1 MAFFVKK
8 LGKKLGAWFIQFLKD
23 LSTAVVSLWRF
34 LFPGVVKQPLFIARS
49 LCKTNT
55 RKQLVQNLFFLL
67 AAYAVSI
74 VLMFCKS
81 LWAGSVY
88 TVILRYI
95 LPLALLCGFLAAV
108 YNASSSEF
116 RLLLLMSTCGLLVQT
131 AISTNTAA
139 ELIRHHVYAVIGG
152 IAGAVLYYLLT
163 EIEPRCA
170 VRLLNTISVLL
181 YIALLFTTA
190 HHGTKNW
197 FSFSGS
203 SVQGTELTRLL
214 AVVSIARSCTLPEKS
229 DRLRT
234 IAVFETIGLHLLCL
248 VLVNELSTGI
258 IILITGIVLLLLSV
272 RQLRWT
278 ALGLGVTGLAG
289 YIVYL
294 TCKLCFQLGGGGIL
308 KGGSLIY
315 SKVIMRLHPEQA
327 GDSYQIDQARRSLL
341 LSGWFGSSAEDVY
354 IPAGDTDFVLVSA
367 AKTFGYS
374 FFFVIILLMFALL
387 VLGLIHAEDSSFPG
401 VLCLGSVLTLQIQ
414 FLCNAVSALSIGPIM
429 GITCPFLSL
438 GGTSLVVT
446 FFFCG
451 VLLAASSSLPPE
463 KPIFFYKRKGEVDR
477 EQ

>member
-1 MAFFVKK
+1 MTFFVKK
-8 LGKKLGAWFIQFLKD
+8 LGRWLSRLVKD
-23 LSTAVVSLWRF
+23 LRSAVVVVSRF
-34 LFPGVVKQPLFIARS
+34 LFPGVAKQPLFIAQS
-49 LCKTNT
+49 LCKAST
-55 RKQLVQNLFFLL
+55 RKQLVQNLFFVLGV
-67 AAYAVSI
+67 YAVS
-74 VLMFCKS
+74 VALMFCRS

-88 TVILRYI
+88 TIVLRYI

-170 VRLLNTISVLL
+170 VRLLNTISVFI
-181 YIALLFTTA
+181 YVALLFTTA

-229 DRLRT
+229 DRQRT

-248 VLVNELSTGI
+248 VLVNELSTGV
-258 IILITGIVLLLLSV
+258 IILITGIVLLPLSV

-278 ALGLGVTGLAG
+278 ALGVGVIGLAG

-294 TCKLCFQLGGGGIL
+294 TCQLCFQLGGGGIL
-308 KGGSLIY
+308 RGGSLIY
-315 SKVIMRLHPEQA
+315 CKIVSRLRPEQA
-327 GDSYQIDQARRSLL
+327 GDSYQIDQASQTLL
-341 LSGWFGSSAEDVY
+341 LSGWFGSSAEYVY

-367 AKTFGYS
+367 IKTFGYS
-374 FFFVIILLMFALL
+374 FFFVIILVMFGLL
-387 VLGLIHAEDSSFPG
+387 VLALLHADQSFPG
-401 VLCLGSVLTLQIQ
+401 LLSLACILTLEIQ
-414 FLCNAVSALSIGPIM
+414 FICNAGSSVGLTPIM
-429 GITCPFLSL
+429 GLTCPFLSL

-463 KPIFFYKRKGEVDR
+463 KPLFFYKRGGKSE
-477 EQ
+477 

>member
-1 MAFFVKK
+1 MTFFVKK
-8 LGKKLGAWFIQFLKD
+8 LGRWLSRFLKD
-23 LSTAVVSLWRF
+23 LRSAVVVVSRF
-34 LFPGVVKQPLFIARS
+34 LFPGVAKQPLYIFQKLLEKR
-49 LCKTNT
+49 TW
-55 RKQLVQNLFFLL
+55 KQVFRNILFVLS
-67 AAYAVSI
+67 AYVVSI
-74 VLMFCKS
+74 ILMFFRS

-116 RLLLLMSTCGLLVQT
+116 RICLLLSISGLMTQSV
-131 AISTNTAA
+131 ISTNTAA

-170 VRLLNTISVLL
+170 VRLLNTLSLFFYVS
-181 YIALLFTTA
+181 LLFSSA
-190 HHGTKNW
+190 RHSAKNW
-197 FSFSGS
+197 LSIGGGS
-203 SVQGTELTRLL
+203 IQGTEITRLL
-214 AVVSIARSCTLPEKS
+214 AVICAARICTMPEKS
-229 DRLRT
+229 SKQRT
-234 IAVFETIGLHLLCL
+234 VMVFQTLFLHLGFL
-248 VLVNELSTGI
+248 VLVNELSTGA
-258 IILITGIVLLLLSV
+258 IILITGIALLLLSV

-294 TCKLCFQLGGGGIL
+294 TCKLCFQLGGGSIFR
-308 KGGSLIY
+308 GGSLIY
-315 SKVIMRLHPEQA
+315 SKIITRLHPEQA
-327 GDSYQIDQARRSLL
+327 ADSYQIDQARRSLL

-354 IPAGDTDFVLVSA
+354 IPAGETDFVLVSA
-367 AKTFGYS
+367 VKTFGYS

-414 FLCNAVSALSIGPIM
+414 FLCNAASALSIGPIM

-463 KPIFFYKRKGEVDR
+463 KPIFFYKRGGKNE
-477 EQ
+477 

>member
-1 MAFFVKK
+1 MTFFVKK
-8 LGKKLGAWFIQFLKD
+8 LGRWLSQFLKD
-23 LSTAVVSLWRF
+23 LRSAVVSLVRF
-34 LFPGVVKQPLFIARS
+34 LFPGVVQQPLYIFQKLLEKR
-49 LCKTNT
+49 TW
-55 RKQLVQNLFFLL
+55 KQVLRNILFVLS
-67 AAYAVSI
+67 AYVVSI
-74 VLMFCKS
+74 ILMFFRS

-116 RLLLLMSTCGLLVQT
+116 QICLLLSISGLMTQSV
-131 AISTNTAA
+131 ISTNTAA

-170 VRLLNTISVLL
+170 VRLLNTISVFL
-181 YIALLFTTA
+181 YVALLFTTA

-229 DRLRT
+229 DRQRT

-248 VLVNELSTGI
+248 VLVNELSTGV

-278 ALGLGVTGLAG
+278 ALGVGVIGLAG
-289 YIVYL
+289 YILYL
-294 TCKLCFQLGGGGIL
+294 TCQLCFQLGGGGIL
-308 KGGSLIY
+308 RGGSLIY
-315 SKVIMRLHPEQA
+315 CKIVSRLHPEQA
-327 GDSYQIDQARRSLL
+327 GDRYQLHQASQSLL
-341 LSGWFGSSAEDVY
+341 LSGWFGSSADTYV
-354 IPAGDTDFVLVSA
+354 PAGDTDFVLVSA
-367 AKTFGYS
+367 IKTFGYS
-374 FFFVIILLMFALL
+374 FFFVVILLMFGLL
-387 VLGLIHAEDSSFPG
+387 VLALLHAEDNSFPG
-401 VLCLGSVLTLQIQ
+401 LLCLGSVLTLQIQ
-414 FLCNAVSALSIGPIM
+414 FLCNAASALSIGPIM

-451 VLLAASSSLPPE
+451 VLLEASSSLPPE
-463 KPIFFYKRKGEVDR
+463 KPIFFYKRGGKK
-477 EQ
+477 

>member
-1 MAFFVKK
+1 MAFWVKK
-8 LGKKLGAWFIQFLKD
+8 LGRWLSQFLKD
-23 LSTAVVSLWRF
+23 LHSAVISLWRF
-34 LFPGVVKQPLFIARS
+34 IFPGLVKQPLFVARS
-49 LCKTNT
+49 LCRAST

-88 TVILRYI
+88 TIVVLYL
-95 LPLALLCGFLAAV
+95 LPVAALCMLLCTV
-108 YNASSSEF
+108 YNASSSGL
-116 RLLLLMSTCGLLVQT
+116 RLILLLSIFGVMVQT
-131 AISTNTAA
+131 AISTTTAA
-139 ELIRHHVYAVIGG
+139 EVIRHHVFAVV
-152 IAGAVLYYLLT
+152 AGVLGAISYYFLAQL
-163 EIEPRCA
+163 EPRCT
-170 VRLLNTISVLL
+170 VRFINALSVFL
-181 YIALLFTTA
+181 YIALLLFSSA
-190 HHGTKNW
+190 RHSAKNW
-197 FSFSGS
+197 LSIGGGS
-203 SVQGTELTRLL
+203 IQGTEITRLL
-214 AVVSIARSCTLPEKS
+214 AVVSVVRSCTLPEKS

-248 VLVNELSTGI
+248 VLVNELSTGV

-278 ALGLGVTGLAG
+278 ALGLGVTSLAG

-294 TCKLCFQLGGGGIL
+294 TCKLCFQLGGGGIF

-315 SKVIMRLHPEQA
+315 SKVTTRLHPAQA
-327 GDSYQIDQARRSLL
+327 GDSYQIDQARQALL
-341 LSGWFGSSAEDVY
+341 LSGWFGSSADTYV
-354 IPAGDTDFVLVSA
+354 PVADTDFVLTSA
-367 AKTFGYS
+367 IKTFGYS
-374 FFFVIILLMFALL
+374 FFFVTILLMFGLL

-401 VLCLGSVLTLQIQ
+401 QLALACILTLEIQ
-414 FLCNAVSALSIGPIM
+414 FICNAASALSIGPIM

-463 KPIFFYKRKGEVDR
+463 KPIFFYKRGGKNE
-477 EQ
+477 

>member
-8 LGKKLGAWFIQFLKD
+8 LGRWLSRLVKD
-23 LSTAVVSLWRF
+23 LRSAVVVVSRF

-49 LCKTNT
+49 LCKANT
-55 RKQLVQNLFFLL
+55 RKQLVQNLFFVLGV
-67 AAYAVSI
+67 YAVS
-74 VLMFCKS
+74 VALMFCRS

-88 TVILRYI
+88 TIVLRYI
-95 LPLALLCGFLAAV
+95 LPLALLCSFLAAV

-170 VRLLNTISVLL
+170 VRLLNAISVLL

-327 GDSYQIDQARRSLL
+327 GDRYQIDQARQSLL
-341 LSGWFGSSAEDVY
+341 LSGWFGSSADVY
-354 IPAGDTDFVLVSA
+354 VPAGDTDFVLVSA
-367 AKTFGYS
+367 VKTFGYS
-374 FFFVIILLMFALL
+374 FFFVIILLMFGLL
-387 VLGLIHAEDSSFPG
+387 VLGLIHAEDRSFPG
-401 VLCLGSVLTLQIQ
+401 LLCLGSVLTLQIQ
-414 FLCNAVSALSIGPIM
+414 FLCNAGSAIGLTPIM

>member
-8 LGKKLGAWFIQFLKD
+8 LGRWLSRLVKD
-23 LSTAVVSLWRF
+23 LRSAVVVVSRF
-34 LFPGVVKQPLFIARS
+34 LFPGVAKQPLFIARS
-49 LCKTNT
+49 LYKAST
-55 RKQLVQNLFFLL
+55 RKQLVQNLFFVLGV
-67 AAYAVSI
+67 YAVS
-74 VLMFCKS
+74 VALMFCRS

-88 TVILRYI
+88 TIVLWYI

-170 VRLLNTISVLL
+170 VRLLNTISVFL

-214 AVVSIARSCTLPEKS
+214 AVICAARICTMPEKS
-229 DRLRT
+229 SKQRT
-234 IAVFETIGLHLLCL
+234 LMVFSTLFLHLGFL
-248 VLVNELSTGI
+248 VLLNEFSI
-258 IILITGIVLLLLSV
+258 AIVIFVTVILLLLVSV
-272 RQLRWT
+272 QQLRWSVIGVAAT
-278 ALGLGVTGLAG
+278 ALGG
-289 YIVYL
+289 YTTFLV
-294 TCKLCFQLGGGGIL
+294 CKLCYQLGGGGIL
-308 KGGSLIY
+308 KGGNLIY
-315 SKVIMRLHPEQA
+315 SKIITRLHPEQA
-327 GDSYQIDQARRSLL
+327 ADSYQIDQARRSLL

-354 IPAGDTDFVLVSA
+354 IPAGETDFVLVSA

-374 FFFVIILLMFALL
+374 FFFVIILLMFGLL
-387 VLGLIHAEDSSFPG
+387 VLGLIHAEDRSFPG
-401 VLCLGSVLTLQIQ
+401 LLCLGSVLTLQIQ
-414 FLCNAVSALSIGPIM
+414 FLCNAGSAIGLTPIM

-446 FFFCG
+446 FFFCV

-463 KPIFFYKRKGEVDR
+463 KPIFFYKRKGEVDS

>member
-1 MAFFVKK
+1 MTFFVKK
-8 LGKKLGAWFIQFLKD
+8 LNAWTIQFVKD
-23 LSTAVVSLWRF
+23 VRSVVVSLWRF
-34 LFPGVVKQPLFIARS
+34 IFPGLVKQPRIIARS
-49 LCKTNT
+49 LCKAST
-55 RKQLVQNLFFLL
+55 RKQLVQNLFFVLGV
-67 AAYAVSI
+67 YAVST

-88 TVILRYI
+88 TIVLRYI

-139 ELIRHHVYAVIGG
+139 ELIRHHFFA
-152 IAGAVLYYLLT
+152 AGAGILAAIACYFLAQL
-163 EIEPRCA
+163 EPRCA
-170 VRLLNTISVLL
+170 VRLLNTLSIFIYV
-181 YIALLFTTA
+181 ALLFTTA

-214 AVVSIARSCTLPEKS
+214 AVISIARACTMPEKS
-229 DRLRT
+229 DRPRT
-234 IAVFETIGLHLLCL
+234 MLVFETIALHLLSL
-248 VLVNELSTGI
+248 VFVNELATAVVI
-258 IILITGIVLLLLSV
+258 FLTGIVLLLLSV

-278 ALGLGVTGLAG
+278 ALGLGVTSLAG

-294 TCKLCFQLGGGGIL
+294 TCKLCFQLGGGGIF

-315 SKVIMRLHPEQA
+315 SKVITRLHPEQA
-327 GDSYQIDQARRSLL
+327 ADNYQLNQASQSLL
-341 LSGWFGSSAEDVY
+341 LSGWFGSSADTYV
-354 IPAGDTDFVLVSA
+354 PAGDTDFVLVSA
-367 AKTFGYS
+367 IKTFGYS
-374 FFFVIILLMFALL
+374 FFFVVILLMFGLL
-387 VLGLIHAEDSSFPG
+387 VLALLHADQSFPG
-401 VLCLGSVLTLQIQ
+401 LLSLGCILTLEIQ
-414 FLCNAVSALSIGPIM
+414 FYCNATSALAIGPIM
-429 GITCPFLSL
+429 GLTCPFLSL

-463 KPIFFYKRKGEVDR
+463 KPIFFYKRGGKNE
-477 EQ
+477 

>member
-1 MAFFVKK
+1 MTFFVKK
-8 LGKKLGAWFIQFLKD
+8 LGRWLSRFVKD
-23 LSTAVVSLWRF
+23 LRSAVVSLWRF
-34 LFPGVVKQPLFIARS
+34 LFPGVVKQPLLIARS
-49 LCKTNT
+49 LCRAST
-55 RKQLVQNLFFLL
+55 RKQLVQNLFFVLGV
-67 AAYAVSI
+67 YAVST

-88 TVILRYI
+88 TIVLRYI

-139 ELIRHHVYAVIGG
+139 ELIRHHFFA
-152 IAGAVLYYLLT
+152 AGAGLLAAIAYYFLAQL
-163 EIEPRCA
+163 EPRCA
-170 VRLLNTISVLL
+170 VRLLNTLSIFIYV
-181 YIALLFTTA
+181 ALLFTTA

-214 AVVSIARSCTLPEKS
+214 AVISIARACTMPEKS
-229 DRLRT
+229 DRPRT
-234 IAVFETIGLHLLCL
+234 MLVFETIALHLLSL
-248 VLVNELSTGI
+248 VFVNELATAVVI
-258 IILITGIVLLLLSV
+258 FLTGIVLLLLSV

-278 ALGLGVTGLAG
+278 ALGLGVTSLAG

-294 TCKLCFQLGGGGIL
+294 TCKLCFQLGGGGIF

-315 SKVIMRLHPEQA
+315 SKVITRLHPEQA
-327 GDSYQIDQARRSLL
+327 ADNYQLNQARQALL
-341 LSGWFGSSAEDVY
+341 LSRWFGSGADIYVA
-354 IPAGDTDFVLVSA
+354 AGDTDFVLVSA
-367 AKTFGYS
+367 IKTFGYS
-374 FFFVIILLMFALL
+374 FFFVVILLMFGLL
-387 VLGLIHAEDSSFPG
+387 VLALLHADQSFPG
-401 VLCLGSVLTLQIQ
+401 LLSLGCILTLEIQ
-414 FLCNAVSALSIGPIM
+414 FYCNATSALAIGPIM
-429 GITCPFLSL
+429 GLTCPFLSL

-463 KPIFFYKRKGEVDR
+463 KPIFFYKRGGKNE
-477 EQ
+477 